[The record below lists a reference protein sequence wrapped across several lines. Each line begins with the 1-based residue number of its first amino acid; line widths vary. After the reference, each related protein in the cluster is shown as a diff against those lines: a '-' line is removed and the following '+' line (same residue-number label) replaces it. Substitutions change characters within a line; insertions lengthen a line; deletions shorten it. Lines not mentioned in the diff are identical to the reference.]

1 MPRTR
6 TSEME
11 SLEALLLGV
20 MDKEGIVTAHGLYRN
35 LILSPASTIRA
46 LYRLSRLGYA
56 SREGGERGRRTAYRI
71 TDEGRIAL
79 HRGWR
84 EYVWSGRSDPE
95 EILRFVTLADLLGED
110 WQSEDCPSRLR
121 DIAGERRA
129 RASSLLT
136 TARFKKKSALSRY
149 RLWRAISE
157 AGKMQGESRA
167 LDEIAD
173 MLERESTDDTRGDNS
188 EIPNW

>member
-6 TSEME
+6 RSEME
-11 SLEALLLGV
+11 SLEALLLAV
-20 MDKEGIVTAHGLYRN
+20 MDRQGMVTAHGLYTG
-35 LILSPASTIRA
+35 LILSPASTMRA
-46 LYRLSRLGYA
+46 LQRLSRLGFA
-56 SREGGERGRRTAYRI
+56 SREGGERARRTAYRI
-71 TDEGRIAL
+71 TDDGRTAL
-79 HRGWR
+79 HQGWR

-95 EILRFVTLADLLGED
+95 EILRFITLAELLGED
-110 WQSEDCPSRLR
+110 WRSEHCPSRLR

-129 RASSLLT
+129 RASALLT
-136 TARFKKKSALSRY
+136 TAKFKKKSVLSRY

-173 MLERESTDDTRGDNS
+173 MLEGESSDEARGENL
-188 EIPNW
+188 EMRRW